1 MQPSRLGLTSPAGV
15 QDERT
20 TTSTIGD
27 DRHGGERGSN
37 ARSGRTVANP
47 FPNQQDQGPIGYQG
61 RVAGSQ
67 DQAST
72 EAPSSPQATNPSK
85 QKRLS
90 EMTEEEKW
98 GMPGILAKIVEGS
111 PDYDPLAMGM
121 DITNLGLDL
130 QSTE

>member
-1 MQPSRLGLTSPAGV
+1 MQPSRLGLTSPVGD
-15 QDERT
+15 QGERT

-98 GMPGILAKIVEGS
+98 GMPGILAKIVPES
-111 PDYDPLAMGM
+111 PDYDLLAMGM
-121 DITNLGLDL
+121 EISNLGLDL